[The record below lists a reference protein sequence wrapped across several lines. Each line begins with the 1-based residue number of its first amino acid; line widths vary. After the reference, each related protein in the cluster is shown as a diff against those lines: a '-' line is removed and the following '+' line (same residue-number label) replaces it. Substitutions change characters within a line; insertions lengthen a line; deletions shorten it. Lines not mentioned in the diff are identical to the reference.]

1 MLQRKTSY
9 LGIFGD
15 QIILAFEDEP
25 TSVISYPTFAELSE
39 ILAGKFEIKMS
50 VLEYGMPT
58 FVIQWAEGFA
68 PSNAEQEAVFEEITK
83 STKSLKVWPLV
94 KWRNEKEGEYI
105 IRFIPKQRSKPSNN
119 KINYALFIATLASI
133 GIGGF
138 LQATSPIFLAL
149 FYPAGYTVFDIAF
162 TTIIFIAALMGIIF
176 THEMGHYLMSRR
188 LGIEASLPYFLPGL
202 PQIGGTFGAFISQKS
217 PPANRRDL
225 LDMGLAGP
233 LAGFAVTLVVLI
245 VGFFLSV
252 PVTAEELIAI
262 DHAFPG
268 QSGSLAVPYLFILM
282 EYLFIDFIPA
292 GGTIYLHPVAFAAW
306 VGMLVTALNLFPIAQ
321 LDGGH
326 ALRAIVNPK
335 MHKYIGWAGIVVMLL
350 TGFYMMAILI
360 LALSSGGGHPG
371 PLNDTIKVS
380 KSRVVVF
387 LLCMVILVLCIP
399 PLWQM
404 IGLF

>member
-9 LGIFGD
+9 LGVFGD

-83 STKSLKVWPLV
+83 STKALKVWPLV

-138 LQATSPIFLAL
+138 LQATSQIFLTL

-233 LAGFAVTLVVLI
+233 LAGFAVTLIVLI

-252 PVTAEELIAI
+252 PVTGGELIAI
-262 DHAFPG
+262 DHRFPG

-282 EYLFIDFIPA
+282 EYLFIDFIPV

-306 VGMLVTALNLFPIAQ
+306 VGMLITALNLFPIAQ

>member
-94 KWRNEKEGEYI
+94 KWRNEKEGEYL

-202 PQIGGTFGAFISQKS
+202 PQIEESPGKS
-217 PPANRRDL
+217 KRP
-225 LDMGLAGP
+225 
-233 LAGFAVTLVVLI
+233 
-245 VGFFLSV
+245 S
-252 PVTAEELIAI
+252 
-262 DHAFPG
+262 
-268 QSGSLAVPYLFILM
+268 
-282 EYLFIDFIPA
+282 
-292 GGTIYLHPVAFAAW
+292 
-306 VGMLVTALNLFPIAQ
+306 
-321 LDGGH
+321 
-326 ALRAIVNPK
+326 
-335 MHKYIGWAGIVVMLL
+335 
-350 TGFYMMAILI
+350 
-360 LALSSGGGHPG
+360 
-371 PLNDTIKVS
+371 
-380 KSRVVVF
+380 
-387 LLCMVILVLCIP
+387 
-399 PLWQM
+399 
-404 IGLF
+404 

>member
-94 KWRNEKEGEYI
+94 KWRNEKEGEYL

-233 LAGFAVTLVVLI
+233 LAGFAVTLVVLF
-245 VGFFLSV
+245 VGFFMSV
-252 PVTAEELIAI
+252 PVTAGELIAI
-262 DHAFPG
+262 DIEFPG
-268 QSGSLAVPYLFILM
+268 QSGSLPVPFLFILL

-306 VGMLVTALNLFPIAQ
+306 VGCLVTALNLFPIAQ

-335 MHKYIGWAGIVVMLL
+335 MHKYIGWAGILAMLL

-380 KSRVVVF
+380 KSRIGVF
-387 LLCMVILVLCIP
+387 LLCMVILVMSIP